1 MMRYV
6 IVGNSAAAVGAVEAI
21 RRHDPDN
28 PITIVAD
35 EPHHVY
41 SRPLISYL
49 LGGLIDESRM
59 YYRPADFYD
68 HHRVQT
74 MLGVKVESVDPRAHT
89 LSLAGGGAL
98 PYDRLLISTGGKPFV
113 PPLPGSDV
121 HGIFT
126 FTTWDDARRIGRY
139 MDEYGVRSAVVVG
152 GGLIG
157 LKTIEALLARGGPH
171 AQGGGVH
178 VTVIELADRILSTMF
193 DRTASKLAEQILRRQ
208 GVDIRTGATVE
219 EIAMR
224 SGRVDHV
231 TLHDRERIDCDML
244 VFAIGVRPNVDLIPP
259 DSGIEVGR
267 GISVDPGMRTTAE
280 DVYAAGDCVEAL
292 DMLSDSNRVI
302 AIWPNAYRQGAVA
315 GSNMAGVRKRY
326 GDGFAMNSIEV
337 CGVPTISVGISD
349 PQPGDD
355 GYEVMEAYDRETPIY
370 KKLVLRHGRLGG
382 ATLVGATLVGAILI
396 GDIDRAG
403 IYTGL
408 IRDQV
413 DVQPFQNH
421 LLSGNFGLISLPK
434 AYRKHLVV
442 GDSIEV

>member
-21 RRHDPDN
+21 RRHDLDN
-28 PITIVAD
+28 PITIVSD

-49 LGGLIDESRM
+49 LGGLVDESRM

-68 HHRVQT
+68 RHRVQT
-74 MLGVKVESVDPRAHT
+74 MLGVKVERVNPQART
-89 LSLAGGGAL
+89 LSLAGGGTL

-157 LKTIEALLARGGPH
+157 LKTIEALLARGRD
-171 AQGGGVH
+171 VH

-219 EIAMR
+219 EIAVR
-224 SGRVDHV
+224 GGRVDHV
-231 TLHDRERIDCDML
+231 SLHDRERIDCDML

-267 GISVDPGMRTTAE
+267 GIAVDLDMRTTAE

-292 DMLSDSNRVI
+292 DMLSDTRRVI

-326 GDGFAMNSIEV
+326 GDGFAMNAIEV

-349 PQPGDD
+349 PQQGDD
-355 GYEVMEAYDRETPIY
+355 GYEVMEAYDRETSIY
-370 KKLVLRHGRLGG
+370 KKLVLRHNR
-382 ATLVGATLVGAILI
+382 LVGAILI

-408 IRDQV
+408 IRDRV
-413 DVQPFQNH
+413 DVQPFQKH

>member
-1 MMRYV
+1 MRHV
-6 IVGNSAAAVGAVEAI
+6 IIGNSAAAVGAVEAI

-28 PITIVAD
+28 PITIVSD

-49 LGGLIDESRM
+49 LGGLVDESRM

-68 HHRVQT
+68 RHRVQT
-74 MLGVKVESVDPRAHT
+74 MLGVKVERVDPKTHT
-89 LSLAGGGAL
+89 LSLSGGGTL

-121 HGIFT
+121 NGIFT
-126 FTTWDDARRIGRY
+126 FTTWDDARRIARY
-139 MDEYGVRSAVVVG
+139 IDDYQVKSAVVVG

-157 LKTIEALLARGGPH
+157 LKTIEALIARGGPR
-171 AQGGGVH
+171 AGGIH

-193 DRTASKLAEQILRRQ
+193 DRTASKLAEQILRRE
-208 GVDIRTGATVE
+208 GVDIRTSTTVE
-219 EIAMR
+219 EITVR
-224 SGRVDHV
+224 GGRVDHV
-231 TLHDRERIDCDML
+231 ALHDRERINCDML

-259 DSGIEVGR
+259 DSGIQVGR
-267 GISVDPGMRTTAE
+267 GITVDLDMRTTAN

-292 DMLSDSNRVI
+292 DMLSDTNRVI

-315 GSNMAGVRKRY
+315 GSNMAGVRKSY

-349 PQPGDD
+349 PQRGDD
-355 GYEVMEAYDRETPIY
+355 GYEVMEAYDRETLTY
-370 KKLVLRHGRLGG
+370 KKLVLRNNQ
-382 ATLVGATLVGAILI
+382 LVGAILI

-408 IRDQV
+408 IRDRV